1 MAIGI
6 SEEMKGE
13 VAVLTISGRTLMSG
27 PDVVE
32 LHEHVKRLVADGK
45 VKVVVDLTKVRWA
58 GSSLLG
64 VLVASL
70 TTARNAEGELKIS
83 GLSEKMRSLFLVTE
97 LNRLFETYPTP
108 DEAIET
114 MK

>member
-6 SEEMKGE
+6 SEEMKGD

-32 LHEHVKRLVADGK
+32 LHEHVKRLVEDGK
-45 VKVVVDLTKVRWA
+45 AKFVVDLTKVRWA
-58 GSSLLG
+58 GSALLG
-64 VLVASL
+64 VLVACL